1 MFSPGLQFYCS
12 PLTCLNGPEQ
22 GLCRTPSTYSYGNSL
37 ELAPVPNRLYV
48 VCNDGSVQDAY
59 DPEYPIGW
67 EILESENGWAYRIT
81 QVGFEPRRCMV
92 SYHSRVE
99 SPPQGGKQVGTHVF
113 VSYSREAAIY
123 EEAED
128 GEPEVTS
135 SISFDVVDKIRNFAW
150 PS

>member
-1 MFSPGLQFYCS
+1 M
-12 PLTCLNGPEQ
+12 
-22 GLCRTPSTYSYGNSL
+22 
-37 ELAPVPNRLYV
+37 ANRLYV
-48 VCNDGSVQDAY
+48 VCADGSVQDAY

-67 EILESENGWAYRIT
+67 EILETDDGWAYRIT

-92 SYHSRVE
+92 TYHSRIE

-135 SISFDVVDKIRNFAW
+135 NISFNVVEEIRNFAW
-150 PS
+150 AS